1 MDFLN
6 PLVSEWQQLISNPA
20 QPLQILFWTFA
31 AAVLIQLLFY
41 WTIFVRLLA
50 HRIPDL
56 RITDPK
62 PPVSVVIAARDE
74 YLNLYEN
81 LPSILEQDYPNFEV
95 IVVNND
101 STDESAI
108 LLRNFQQQ
116 YPHLNVIT
124 LERNLNFFKGKKFPL
139 SLGIR
144 TAKNDILIFT
154 DADCKPSSPQWIN
167 HMQSGFL
174 NDTGIVLGIGQ
185 YRRAPGLLNLLVRYE
200 TFMVALQYLSF
211 AIAGMP
217 YMGVG
222 RNLAYRK
229 SLFLRQKG
237 FISHYNIASGDDDLF
252 VNRAAGST
260 TVNIRVHPD
269 AHTFSRPVNSFKRF
283 YIQKR
288 RHLTTAK
295 YYKTGHKLILGLW
308 AVSTLTLF
316 TTLAINLALQK
327 FLILTSILFLLKWIS
342 QFIILK
348 KTSQKLHFQLLCV
361 LSPVLELLLI
371 FVQGIVGVANFFSKP
386 KKWK

>member
-6 PLVSEWQQLISNPA
+6 PLVSEWQQLINTPA
-20 QPLQILFWTFA
+20 QWLQILFWIFA

-50 HRIPDL
+50 HRIPEL

-81 LPSILEQDYPNFEV
+81 LPAILEQDYPDFEV

-144 TAKNDILIFT
+144 AAKNDILIFT

-200 TFMVALQYLSF
+200 TFMIALQYLSF

-252 VNRAAGST
+252 VNRAAAST
-260 TVNIRVHPD
+260 TVNIRIHPE

-308 AVSTLTLF
+308 AVATMTLF
-316 TTLAINLALQK
+316 TALAINLALQN
-327 FLILTSILFLLKWIS
+327 FLILTSLLFLLKWIS

-348 KTSQKLHFQLLCV
+348 KTSQKLRFQLLCV
-361 LSPVLELLLI
+361 LSPVLELMMMT
-371 FVQGIVGVANFFSKP
+371 VHGIVSVANFFSKP
-386 KKWK
+386 KQWK